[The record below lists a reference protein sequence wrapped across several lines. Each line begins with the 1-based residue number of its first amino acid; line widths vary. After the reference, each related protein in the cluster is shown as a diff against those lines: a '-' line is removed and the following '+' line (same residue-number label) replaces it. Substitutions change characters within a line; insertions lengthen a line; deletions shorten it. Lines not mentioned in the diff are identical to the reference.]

1 MLIFNPEK
9 RINVE
14 ECLKHPYLASLHD
27 TNDEPVANA
36 PFTCAFE
43 QLNGGEMS
51 EETVRRLIFQELKQ
65 LDEEINFPLLRNT
78 HADAL
83 EERLQTMRV

>member
-1 MLIFNPEK
+1 
-9 RINVE
+9 
-14 ECLKHPYLASLHD
+14 
-27 TNDEPVANA
+27 
-36 PFTCAFE
+36 
-43 QLNGGEMS
+43 
-51 EETVRRLIFQELKQ
+51 VRRLIFQELKQ